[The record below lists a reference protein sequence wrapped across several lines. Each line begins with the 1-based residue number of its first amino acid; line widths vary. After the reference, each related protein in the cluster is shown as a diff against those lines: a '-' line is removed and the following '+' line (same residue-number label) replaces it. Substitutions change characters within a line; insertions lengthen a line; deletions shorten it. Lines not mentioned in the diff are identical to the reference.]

1 MARGLTDESGR
12 EVLIVSG
19 IFIAEF
25 AETQRSQ
32 RRAFLTTGL
41 WRFSGDA
48 QILICRMMSSRTA
61 TRHGSETFSLRSLR
75 LSELCDKYTRSN

>member
-25 AETQRSQ
+25 AETQRG
-32 RRAFLTTGL
+32 A
-41 WRFSGDA
+41 
-48 QILICRMMSSRTA
+48 
-61 TRHGSETFSLRSLR
+61 
-75 LSELCDKYTRSN
+75 Y